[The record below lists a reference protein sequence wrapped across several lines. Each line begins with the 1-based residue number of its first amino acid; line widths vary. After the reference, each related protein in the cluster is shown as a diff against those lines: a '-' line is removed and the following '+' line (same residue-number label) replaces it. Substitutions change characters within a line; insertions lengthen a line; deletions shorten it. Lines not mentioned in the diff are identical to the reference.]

1 MEQRLYY
8 SLAKTQ
14 NSLKQYV
21 KKVLNERGILPSPAQ
36 LGILFLLKEKNNSS
50 MSYISNALEL
60 DNSAITRSID
70 RLEKLGYARRI
81 ANSSDRR
88 EYSIEITEEGLHE
101 IKKAQEIIKEINN
114 FIESKIK
121 KERLIVFKEVLDEL
135 NTIVRKELQK

>member
-21 KKVLNERGILPSPAQ
+21 KKVLNDKGIQASVAQ

-50 MSYISNALEL
+50 MSYISNELEL

-70 RLEKLGYARRI
+70 RLEKLGYVKRVI
-81 ANSSDRR
+81 NSNDRR
-88 EYSIEITEEGLHE
+88 EYTIEITESGLME
-101 IKKAQEIIKEINN
+101 IQKAQKVIKQINE
-114 FIESKIK
+114 FIESKISTK
-121 KERLIVFKEVLDEL
+121 RIELFKEILDEL
-135 NTIVRKELQK
+135 HYLLRKEI

>member
-21 KKVLNERGILPSPAQ
+21 KKVLNERGILSSPAQ

-70 RLEKLGYARRI
+70 RLEKLGYVRRI
-81 ANSSDRR
+81 MNSNDRR
-88 EYSIEITEEGLHE
+88 EYAIEITDEGLLQ
-101 IKKAQEIIKEINN
+101 IQKAQKIIKEINS
-114 FIESKIK
+114 FIESKID
-121 KERLIVFKEVLDEL
+121 KERLTVFKEVLDEL
-135 NTIVRKELQK
+135 NTIVRKEL